1 MAEEKNENYEEEI
14 EYVDE
19 NGNPI
24 EYEYEEEVP
33 AEEAIEYVD
42 EEGNPVEYE
51 EEAPAEETV
60 EYVDEDGNPVEYE
73 EEVPAEE
80 TVEYVDE
87 DGNPVEYDAETAEEP
102 VEYETDAMD
111 VLPDGVSADSEETP
125 ESEYSGEEG
134 EEDEDSDDNDAEKPK
149 SFFGKLGETSPYEV
163 MIWLAFFIL
172 LAGMILMLVKWM
184 SYDMIVYPKYPS

>member
-1 MAEEKNENYEEEI
+1 MADEQNENYEEEI

-24 EYEYEEEVP
+24 EYEYEEEAP
-33 AEEAIEYVD
+33 AEETVEYVD
-42 EEGNPVEYE
+42 EDGNPVEYE

-73 EEVPAEE
+73 YEEETPAEE
-80 TVEYVDE
+80 GVEYVDE
-87 DGNPVEYDAETAEEP
+87 DGNPVPYGA
-102 VEYETDAMD
+102 DAMD
-111 VLPDGVSADSEETP
+111 VLPDGMSAEAETP
-125 ESEYSGEEG
+125 ESEYTGEEG
-134 EEDEDSDDNDAEKPK
+134 EESEDDEEDDVEKPK
-149 SFFGKLGETSPYEV
+149 SFFGKLGETSPYEI

-172 LAGMILMLVKWM
+172 LAGVILMLVKWM

>member
-42 EEGNPVEYE
+42 E
-51 EEAPAEETV
+51 
-60 EYVDEDGNPVEYE
+60 DGNPVEYE
-73 EEVPAEE
+73 YEEEAPAEE

-163 MIWLAFFIL
+163 MIWLSFFIL
-172 LAGMILMLVKWM
+172 LAGVILMLVKWM